1 MHKVVESRIDQNI
14 DSFRVQVT
22 EVNKSVALA
31 FVMIN
36 AQVGAEYEIVDAVKR
51 MEYVKEAYVA
61 YGVYDVLVKLEAE
74 TADKLK
80 DAVADLRRLSHV
92 RSTLTIPVKE

>member
-1 MHKVVESRIDQNI
+1 MESRIDQNI

-61 YGVYDVLVKLEAE
+61 YESMTFSSSSKP
-74 TADKLK
+74 
-80 DAVADLRRLSHV
+80 RLP
-92 RSTLTIPVKE
+92 TN